1 MIASG
6 HAQGS
11 LQHVTHPAGPP
22 ALGTRYQ
29 LFQTFFRHPCRKL
42 TGNRHV
48 YAAPAK
54 HSEVVFVDRRDL
66 CGRGPDA
73 TEFRDQAKA
82 RGSMPPNRA
91 KL

>member
-54 HSEVVFVDRRDL
+54 NSKSFSSIDAISAGVDQTQRNFE
-66 CGRGPDA
+66 
-73 TEFRDQAKA
+73 TQAKA
-82 RGSMPPNRA
+82 SGSMPPNRA